1 MNTAKA
7 VATESSEDTTGFCLS
22 LANCTIVYSSKRQPC
37 IALSSTEAE
46 IIAASACGCE
56 IVYVRQLLEEV
67 GLPQELPTILEVDN
81 SGAIELA
88 RDRKSCHRSR
98 HVARRF
104 FKVRELEALGTLK
117 VCHVPTEDNHADI
130 LTKTLPYN
138 TFTRHRCALMDV
150 NRFDALAGF
159 APPNVEALYF
169 IARAGQSWSPVHQ
182 SGGYLSQRGGC

>member
-1 MNTAKA
+1 M
-7 VATESSEDTTGFCLS
+7 
-22 LANCTIVYSSKRQPC
+22 ANCTIVYSSKRQPC

-117 VCHVPTEDNHADI
+117 V
-130 LTKTLPYN
+130 
-138 TFTRHRCALMDV
+138 
-150 NRFDALAGF
+150 
-159 APPNVEALYF
+159 
-169 IARAGQSWSPVHQ
+169 
-182 SGGYLSQRGGC
+182 